1 MSPTNARP
9 KRNPRRAAANKQ
21 WSEEHLLTSPKS
33 RLVDLDL
40 VKLLRHPEAWSC
52 LEESEKE
59 EILKLLP
66 DNAHPNPYPPAGDP
80 EAKIPPPP
88 ESFLRY
94 SNNWRDGIRQFQLD
108 LQHGRYHP
116 EWQRQAEKAVE
127 ERAAGKF
134 DRFKEEEFEEFW
146 GQKQKV
152 DRSLVAGQSSQ
163 VKLKMLTDNGV
174 IREGDVLTYSRVFS
188 VSNQKILVE
197 KEARIV
203 NIEGA
208 DLTVAVPSGQRVFL
222 SSGAASAISPTSPT
236 NGEKSTLDTQT
247 TEADGQ
253 HEDGETNTGSEL
265 KVEEVETISHHKRTK
280 DSELPDSKR
289 PRLESQNNSAT
300 GNLDLEK
307 VENQTPTESP
317 LAEHEPQCSEPQI
330 STTNGNVG
338 LEDMEVQASTDQPL
352 PKPEINQDSLD
363 TTAAPPTDH
372 AQDAKE
378 IIIPNIRGLNALASR
393 IIEIDGRIKKVP
405 NGNSWKEFRA
415 HRNNQDLGSLWEV
428 RHAWFLREN
437 KKGTSA

>member
-1 MSPTNARP
+1 MSSTNARP

-21 WSEEHLLTSPKS
+21 WSEEHLMTSPKS
-33 RLVDLDL
+33 RL
-40 VKLLRHPEAWSC
+40 KLLRHPEAWTC

-66 DNAHPNPYPPAGDP
+66 DNAHPNPYPQAGDP
-80 EAKIPPPP
+80 DAKIPPPP

-152 DRSLVAGQSSQ
+152 DRRLVAGQSSQ
-163 VKLKMLTDNGV
+163 VKLKMLTDHGV
-174 IREGDVLTYSRVFS
+174 ICEGDILKYSRVFS
-188 VSNQKILVE
+188 TGNQKVLVE

-203 NIEGA
+203 KIESA
-208 DLTVAVPSGQRVFL
+208 DLTVAVPPGQRVFL
-222 SSGAASAISPTSPT
+222 SSAPDSAIGSMSPI
-236 NGEKSTLDTQT
+236 NGENSKVDTET
-247 TEADGQ
+247 TEANERQRAG
-253 HEDGETNTGSEL
+253 GTNTGSEL
-265 KVEEVETISHHKRTK
+265 KAEKTEAISHHKRAS

-289 PRLESQNNSAT
+289 QRLESPNTNATDNLGLNNME
-300 GNLDLEK
+300 D
-307 VENQTPTESP
+307 QTPTESS
-317 LAEHEPQCSEPQI
+317 LSEGKPQCSESQT
-330 STTNGNVG
+330 STTNGN
-338 LEDMEVQASTDQPL
+338 LDPKDMEIQAFTDQPP
-352 PKPEINQDSLD
+352 PKPDSNQDSPNP
-363 TTAAPPTDH
+363 TAALPTDH

-378 IIIPNIRGLNALASR
+378 IIVSNIQGLNALASK

-405 NGNSWKEFRA
+405 NGNAWKEFRA
-415 HRNNQDLGSLWEV
+415 HRNNQDIGSLWEV
-428 RHAWFLREN
+428 RQAWFVREN
-437 KKGTSA
+437 KKGTST